1 MQGYASLTKTDS
13 DYLLTGRF
21 VVVYVAGGAA
31 VLIRDDSQHAEAYCG
46 VRICLSLASKAGLV
60 LTRP

>member
-13 DYLLTGRF
+13 DYLLTRRS
-21 VVVYVAGGAA
+21 VVVYVAGRSCG
-31 VLIRDDSQHAEAYCG
+31 LDPGCRQHAEAYCG
-46 VRICLSLASKAGLV
+46 VRICLSLASKTGLV